1 MISDL
6 EKFHSKSVILL
17 LLVDYI
23 LSMLCTELD
32 FNPNIKVV
40 DLVKYYNFT

>member
-23 LSMLCTELD
+23 LSMLCTEFD
-32 FNPNIKVV
+32 IDPNIKVV
-40 DLVKYYNFT
+40 DLVKYYKFD